1 MSTFEIPTG
10 PALSP
15 RSLAYN
21 VPREEACRGKRR
33 ITSLRRGSLAYDR
46 EKGGMTLEW
55 ANNEKFQEWLAAEES
70 DKSIELIVSHTDKS
84 ADSQVWRERCV
95 FRCSHEFTGG
105 KVNYQKK
112 TQWER
117 KIPSKKTSCQCCL
130 TIKLYPETESILG
143 KYEQQHNH
151 PVGDDNLRFTRLSGK
166 IRNLVMDM
174 VYTGIDSHV
183 IVESQITHCVAELTS
198 GYRLVEAHTRV
209 LQTDRSRLLYHNA

>member
-10 PALSP
+10 PAVTQ

-21 VPREEACRGKRR
+21 VPREEARRANRR

-55 ANNEKFQEWLAAEES
+55 ANADKFQEWLAAEES
-70 DKSIELIVSHTDKS
+70 DNTELIVSHTKYP
-84 ADSQVWRERCV
+84 ADSQLWQERRLL
-95 FRCSHEFTGG
+95 RCSREFTGG
-105 KVNYQKK
+105 NVNYQKK

-117 KIPSKKTSCQCCL
+117 KIPSKKTGCQCCL
-130 TIKLYPETESILG
+130 IIKLYPGTETILG
-143 KYEQQHNH
+143 KYENQHDH

-174 VYTGIDSHV
+174 VYSGIDSKI
-183 IVESQITHCVAELTS
+183 IVESPFAYWVAELTS
-198 GYRLVEAHTRV
+198 GYRLVEARTRV
-209 LQTDRSRLLYHNA
+209 LQADRS

>member
-1 MSTFEIPTG
+1 MPTFEIPTG
-10 PALSP
+10 PAVTE

-21 VPREEACRGKRR
+21 VPREEARRAKRR
-33 ITSLRRGSLAYDR
+33 VTSLRQGSLAYDH

-55 ANNEKFQEWLAAEES
+55 ANDEKFQEWLAAEES
-70 DKSIELIVSHTDKS
+70 DNAIELIVSNTKYS
-84 ADSQVWRERCV
+84 ADSQLWRERRV
-95 FRCSHEFTGG
+95 LRCSREFTGG

-117 KIPSKKTSCQCCL
+117 KILSKKTGCQCCL
-130 TIKLYPETESILG
+130 IIKLYLETESILG

-151 PVGDDNLRFTRLSGK
+151 PVGNDNLRFTRLSGK

-174 VYTGIDSHV
+174 VYTGIDSQV

-209 LQTDRSRLLYHNA
+209 LQADRSRLLYHNA